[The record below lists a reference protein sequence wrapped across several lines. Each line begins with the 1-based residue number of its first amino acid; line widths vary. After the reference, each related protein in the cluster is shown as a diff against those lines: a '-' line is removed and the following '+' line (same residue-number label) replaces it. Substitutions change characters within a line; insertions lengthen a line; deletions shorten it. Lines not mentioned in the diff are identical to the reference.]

1 MLGFDTSTP
10 AVSAA
15 LHDGERVISAAF
27 AVDARR
33 HSELLAPM
41 IAKVMADAGV
51 ARGDLS
57 AVAVGVGPG
66 PYTGLRVGVVTARV
80 LGSVLGLPIR
90 GVCSLDVIAVAA
102 RGGMGPP
109 PQAARAAPPPQAARA
124 APPPQAARAAP
135 PPQAARAAPPPQAA
149 RAAGSSPRAST
160 AGPGREFLVATDAR
174 RKEVYWAR
182 YDAAGRRVAGP
193 AVGQASSIP
202 GAADL
207 AVAGVGGQLYPEAFG
222 EVIGPAYPDAGV
234 LCGIV
239 ARASAAQ
246 SSAVQSSAVQSSA
259 VQSSGLPPL
268 LAAEPLYL
276 RRPDAREPGPPKR
289 VTAP

>member
-1 MLGFDTSTP
+1 MLVLGFDTSTP
-10 AVSAA
+10 AVSVA

-51 ARGDLS
+51 ARGDLG
-57 AVAVGVGPG
+57 AIAVGVGPG
-66 PYTGLRVGVVTARV
+66 PYTGLRVGLVTARV
-80 LGSVLGLPIR
+80 LGSVLGLPTG
-90 GVCSLDVIAVAA
+90 GVCSLDVIAAA
-102 RGGMGPP
+102 
-109 PQAARAAPPPQAARA
+109 
-124 APPPQAARAAP
+124 
-135 PPQAARAAPPPQAA
+135 
-149 RAAGSSPRAST
+149 AS

-182 YDAAGRRVAGP
+182 YDAAARRVAGP
-193 AVGQASSIP
+193 AVGQAGSIP

-207 AVAGVGGQLYPEAFG
+207 AVAGAGGQLYREAFG

-239 ARASAAQ
+239 AGR
-246 SSAVQSSAVQSSA
+246 
-259 VQSSGLPPL
+259 SGAPL

-289 VTAP
+289 VTP